1 MQEVRL
7 TGGRPH
13 RVLAGHP
20 WVYRTEVTG
29 IPGDL
34 EPGAIVDVLDDRGR
48 FVGRGYANPA
58 SQIFVRILTRLKDE
72 KVDRAFFRRLLETA
86 VAYREMFVHDTTA
99 YRLVNAE
106 ADFLP
111 GLIVD
116 RYGDYLVVQTLALG
130 IARRQDLLADLL
142 EELLRPKGIYER
154 NDVSVRGLEGLE
166 QVKGL
171 LRGTLEK
178 PVVVEE
184 NGIKLV
190 IDIEDGQKTGF
201 FLDQRENRL
210 AVRSLVKGARVLDC
224 FCYAGGFAVNAA
236 VAGAREVVCVDVSA
250 GALALAREHG
260 RINNVEERMA
270 FREGNGFDV
279 LRDLAAEGERFDV
292 VILDPPSFTKSKSAV
307 EGALRGY
314 KEINLRGLK
323 LIPPG
328 GFLVTCSCSYH
339 VTEDLFTAVVA
350 EAARDAG
357 RQLRLVEFRR
367 QAKDHPMLLSTPE
380 TYYLKCGI
388 FQVW

>member
-1 MQEVRL
+1 
-7 TGGRPH
+7 
-13 RVLAGHP
+13 
-20 WVYRTEVTG
+20 
-29 IPGDL
+29 
-34 EPGAIVDVLDDRGR
+34 
-48 FVGRGYANPA
+48 
-58 SQIFVRILTRLKDE
+58 
-72 KVDRAFFRRLLETA
+72 
-86 VAYREMFVHDTTA
+86 
-99 YRLVNAE
+99 
-106 ADFLP
+106 
-111 GLIVD
+111 
-116 RYGDYLVVQTLALG
+116 
-130 IARRQDLLADLL
+130 
-142 EELLRPKGIYER
+142 
-154 NDVSVRGLEGLE
+154 
-166 QVKGL
+166 
-171 LRGTLEK
+171 
-178 PVVVEE
+178 
-184 NGIKLV
+184 
-190 IDIEDGQKTGF
+190 
-201 FLDQRENRL
+201 
-210 AVRSLVKGARVLDC
+210 
-224 FCYAGGFAVNAA
+224 
-236 VAGAREVVCVDVSA
+236 REVVCVDVSA

-350 EAARDAG
+350 EAARDTG

>member
-7 TGGRPH
+7 TAGRPH

-20 WVYRTEVTG
+20 WVYRTEVTE
-29 IPGDL
+29 IPRDL
-34 EPGAIVDVLDDRGR
+34 KSGAIVDVLDDRGR

-58 SQIFVRILTRLKDE
+58 SQIFVRILTRVKDE
-72 KVDRAFFRRLLETA
+72 KVDRTFFRRRLETA
-86 VAYREMFVHDTTA
+86 IAYREMFVRDTTA

-130 IARRQDLLADLL
+130 IARCQDLLVDLL

-154 NDVSVRGLEGLE
+154 NDVSVRSLEGLE

-201 FLDQRENRL
+201 FLDHRENRM
-210 AVRSLVKGARVLDC
+210 AIRSLVKGARVLDC

-236 VAGAREVVCVDVSA
+236 VAGAREVVCVDISA
-250 GALALAREHG
+250 QALALAREHG

-270 FREGNGFDV
+270 FREGNGFDI

-314 KEINLRGLK
+314 KEINLRALK

-350 EAARDAG
+350 EAAMDAG

-388 FQVW
+388 FQVF

>member
-350 EAARDAG
+350 EAARDTG